1 MDGDPGLADEA
12 QRNAVVEALK
22 DWLPDANLIYRAMPQ
37 GRSEASLLGVDVSG
51 RTGTTFKPG
60 FYVVRVGPN
69 DDGLIQ
75 RNELAAHN
83 LLREAAPDFAENH
96 IPHMLRI
103 RTCGATD
110 GSHPLV
116 VSLQQFAGGG
126 THRYVSPRSPSTALQ
141 LTAELLSRE
150 LLTAWSLPHDIRE
163 QTPHEL
169 LIDLIGT
176 DRAAA
181 CLDGVESLF
190 PASRP
195 VVSGGQTFLDPRKIL
210 GPGQDERLPL
220 MYGYCHGDLHTG
232 NLLVP
237 AAELAGADS
246 GYWIVD
252 LDRAREGA
260 IGFDLAYLEVSVLVN
275 LLPDLDPVVLSRC
288 LASAEGF
295 SRRQIPD
302 GTDWLMAFLEASRR
316 GIEQWTSVQQGR
328 RDHLERQFMLIRMI
342 TGLLW
347 AKRFE
352 PGSPKARLCLAYA
365 GCYAFHYDRVYG
377 PGCLAPAT
385 ESSGERTADT
395 RAGYRTGLADSAD
408 SGYTDDRPRAEAEE
422 ALWRSLWDATS
433 GFAPHAGRY
442 VLITER
448 MPAVDT
454 VAALGRIPWSVILDL
469 DPKSDGDGLRH
480 RAGPVLDAQRAVHL
494 FTHDQP
500 QVDYGRGTAWMLAV
514 GSVLRN
520 EPPEDLR
527 NWGYRRMEAIRRLV
541 SSFRETV
548 GDTPVFVVILEGGG
562 GDGME
567 RDRLLRALEAVDEML
582 QGQAAFLHIG
592 QSPLATR
599 VETTQVPL
607 SLPALLDR
615 LSDTLG
621 QAPEQADFTLPSLDR
636 KATAISPETMQRLRE
651 HLVVLHDGIE
661 LAEPPVTGRYNDEFW
676 RGGLIRW
683 SDLDADRDVP
693 RTVAHDL
700 TTALRDSL
708 ENHHT
713 RTVVLRHRPGAGGT
727 TVALRAAWDLHHEY
741 PVAVFPHGI
750 GVDRSRVSLIADRID
765 LLYSR
770 TQLPVLFVAE
780 SGDLSESDREM
791 LYQELS
797 KRGTR
802 VTMFYV
808 RRVVADTENDALE
821 VDELLNPTEMR
832 EFERRYSE
840 LVIEPSRVS
849 ELRKLSRQQYEQYR
863 TPFYYGLVTFE
874 RDFTKLSDYVKT
886 HLENVRGQAAK
897 VMTYLALVT
906 IFTNSGLQWDTVQK
920 LMRLPS
926 SATQL
931 ELSDVL
937 GQEAARLVTVR
948 ADRVRLQHQLIAE
961 QALVEIFK
969 DDHWV
974 SYLKDL
980 SIDFIEALAFRTDA
994 SSAPTRLL
1002 LKQMFVDRQGGTVDG
1017 VEDRGQFAP
1026 LIEQLDDY
1034 SAHTVLRSLTEHIP
1048 EDPHYWTH
1056 LGRHQIYRLEEE
1068 YDKAEE
1074 YVSRAVALAEHD
1086 FLHHHALGLARKRI
1100 LKEALTQARSHGLA
1114 AVMSVV
1120 EEHYERTVE
1129 CFVTSRRLNKENR
1142 YAYITHVQSIIDV
1155 ARAMKAAA
1163 RVASI
1168 TDLTA
1173 SAGEW
1178 VKLKVTEARDLLR
1191 DVTRAYGSLD
1201 GNNTYI
1207 AGCHAD
1213 IRSLHGDLNAAVE
1226 TWEVAVAGRQSNTAV
1241 RRALAHAYHLRSE
1254 ADERPLSHPELRRIV
1269 QLARQNLSRHDCRE
1283 DDYRLWFEAY
1293 RQLPEFDIPES
1304 LSELQLW
1311 CDRFPSWR
1319 AHYYR
1324 YCLLFHQWFSGN
1336 SNQTEQFRYEQQQS
1350 SQLVIGRS
1358 TWSYLWLAKGPDWY
1372 PVISDS
1378 DLGEWDRRKTFWKKA
1393 DRLQRV
1399 NGVIDTVGS
1408 PWKGTIRLADRVTA
1422 NFRPHLGNFLDS
1434 EENTQVSFYL
1444 GMSSS
1449 GLRAYEVERGHR
1461 PDGVS
1466 PRQLSWQGHLSSPAP
1481 DEATATETGT
1491 AGSDAGRATERAVL
1505 STEAVA
1511 AHAAEIRD
1519 EQKLAFCLSLLRAWE
1534 EVERTARLSDLIDRV
1549 SARYR
1554 YDGADVDDLLE
1565 QSGQVH
1571 YLGAE
1576 SDPEIRLLGSPSRPP
1591 AAQAHTPAQKRR
1603 SMKAPS
1609 ENAPTTRPSHK
1620 VLGRIIT
1627 INEETR
1633 TVLVTYA
1640 DNQFATLH
1648 VEDVLSPPREAPR
1661 AGQLL
1666 WLKPEPNRRG
1676 YGCTAQEAELLPH
1689 SASAVDDELIPA
1701 DRLWD
1706 RVEKDL
1712 RDELESLLLQG
1723 ASPVSEAAVIE
1734 WLEARFSGCTPLAER
1749 LGLADLRTLWS
1760 KLDWLRREGTGRSAK
1775 LAPSTDA
1782 VFGRVSMPRQAN
1794 DASDEGIQALASPP
1808 TFEEALS
1815 AAVTLLRQR
1824 DGRVDPTFADVR
1836 AALHASLGESFG
1848 TVVGPEGGRSLRARI
1863 IQEPGWELA
1872 GKPPHPGRV
1881 RRKAAVP
1888 TSRPASDTAA
1898 DIADVV
1904 RDLTTR
1910 NKTPTLPEVGNQLR
1924 SRWGAQAYGKITSK
1938 QPLAALVKRHGW
1950 EIFEASAGTQCI
1962 RRPANPEDPDTA
1974 AGIADVVRDLTTRN
1988 KKPTLPE
1995 VGNQLRSRWGAQ
2007 AYGKITSKQP
2017 LAALVKRHGWEIF
2030 EASAGTQCIRRPAN
2044 PEDHDGGQTR

>member
-1 MDGDPGLADEA
+1 MDSDPGLADEA
-12 QRNAVVEALK
+12 QRNAVVQALK
-22 DWLPDANLIYRAMPQ
+22 DWLPDANLIYRTMPQ
-37 GRSEASLLGVDVSG
+37 GRSEARLLGVDVSG
-51 RTGTTFKPG
+51 RTGNTFKPG

-69 DDGLIQ
+69 DDGLVQ

-103 RTCGATD
+103 RTVGATD

-126 THRYVSPRSPSTALQ
+126 THRYISPRTPSTALR
-141 LTAELLSRE
+141 LTAEPLSHE

-169 LIDLIGT
+169 LIDLVGT

-181 CLDGVESLF
+181 CLDGAESFF

-195 VVSGGQTFLDPRKIL
+195 VVSGGQTFLDPREIF

-237 AAELAGADS
+237 TPELAGADS

-252 LDRAREGA
+252 LDRARKGA

-275 LLPDLDPVVLSRC
+275 LLPDLDPVTLGRC
-288 LASAEGF
+288 LASAEGI
-295 SRRQIPD
+295 SRQQIPD

-316 GIEQWTSVQQGR
+316 GIEQWTAVQQGR

-377 PGCLAPAT
+377 TGYLAPAT
-385 ESSGERTADT
+385 ESSGEQTADT
-395 RAGYRTGLADSAD
+395 RAGHRTGLADSAG
-408 SGYTDDRPRAEAEE
+408 SGKSDDRQRAEAEE
-422 ALWRSLWDATS
+422 TLWRSLWDATS
-433 GFAPHAGRY
+433 GFAAHAGRY

-448 MPAVDT
+448 MPALDT
-454 VAALGRIPWSVILDL
+454 VAALGQIPWSVILDL
-469 DPKSDGDGLRH
+469 DPESDGDGLRY

-494 FTHDQP
+494 FTQDQP

-520 EPPEDLR
+520 EPPDDLR
-527 NWGYRRMEAIRRLV
+527 NWGYRRMGTIRRLA
-541 SSFRETV
+541 SSFQKTV
-548 GDTPVFVVILEGGG
+548 GDTPVFVIILEGDGGAGG
-562 GDGME
+562 GVE

-582 QGQAAFLHIG
+582 QGQATFLHIG
-592 QSPLATR
+592 QSSLATR
-599 VETTQVPL
+599 VETIRVPL

-615 LSDTLG
+615 LNDTLG
-621 QAPEQADFTLPSLDR
+621 QASEQADFTLPSLDR

-651 HLVVLHDGIE
+651 HLTVLHDGIE
-661 LAEPPVTGRYNDEFW
+661 LAEQPATGRYNDEFW

-683 SDLDADRDVP
+683 SDLDADRDVS
-693 RTVAHDL
+693 RTVANDL
-700 TTALRDSL
+700 MTALRDSL

-713 RTVVLRHRPGAGGT
+713 RTVLLRHRPGAGGT

-741 PVAVFPHGI
+741 PVAVLPHGI
-750 GVDRSRVSLIADRID
+750 AVDRSRVSLIANRID

-808 RRVVADTENDALE
+808 RRVVADTESDALE
-821 VDELLNPTEMR
+821 VDELLNAAETR

-840 LVIEPSRVS
+840 LVVEPSRVA
-849 ELRKLSRQQYEQYR
+849 ELRKLSRPQYEQYR
-863 TPFYYGLVTFE
+863 TPFFYGLVTFE
-874 RDFTKLSDYVKT
+874 REFTKLSDYVKS

-906 IFTNSGLQWDTVQK
+906 IFSNSGLQRDTVHK

-926 SATQL
+926 GATQL

-937 GQEAARLVTVR
+937 GPEATRLVTVR
-948 ADRVRLQHQLIAE
+948 AGRVRLQHQLIAE
-961 QALVEIFK
+961 QALVEILE
-969 DDHWV
+969 DDHWD
-974 SYLKDL
+974 SYLKDQ
-980 SIDFIEALAFRTDA
+980 SIDFIEALALRTDT
-994 SSAPTRLL
+994 SSEPIRTLL
-1002 LKQMFVDRQGGTVDG
+1002 RQMFVDRQGGTVDG

-1026 LIEQLDDY
+1026 LIDRLDDY
-1034 SAHTVLRSLTEHIP
+1034 SAHAVLRSLTDHIP
-1048 EDPHYWTH
+1048 EDAHYWTH

-1068 YDKAEE
+1068 YDKAEQ
-1074 YVSRAVALAEHD
+1074 YVSRAVALDED
-1086 FLHHHALGLARKRI
+1086 NFIHHHALGLTRKSI
-1100 LKEALTQARSHGLA
+1100 LKEELRQAKSHGLA

-1163 RVASI
+1163 RVGSI

-1178 VKLKVTEARDLLR
+1178 VKLKIAEARDLLR
-1191 DVTRAYGSLD
+1191 DATRVYGPLD
-1201 GNNTYI
+1201 GHSTYI
-1207 AGCHAD
+1207 ASCNAAIG
-1213 IRSLHGDLNAAVE
+1213 RLHGDMDAAVE

-1254 ADERPLSHPELRRIV
+1254 TDGRPLSHAELRRIV
-1269 QLARQNLSRHDCRE
+1269 QLVRQNLSRHDCRE

-1293 RQLPEFDIPES
+1293 RQLPEFDILES

-1311 CDRFPSWR
+1311 SDRFPSWR

-1350 SQLVIGRS
+1350 RQLVLGRS

-1378 DLGEWDRRKTFWKKA
+1378 DLGEWDRKKGFWKNP

-1408 PWKGTIRLADRVTA
+1408 RWKGTIRLAGRVTA
-1422 NFRPHLGNFLDS
+1422 NFTPHRGDFLDG
-1434 EENTQVSFYL
+1434 EEDTQVNFYL

-1449 GLRAYEVERGHR
+1449 GLRAYEVERGHH
-1461 PDGVS
+1461 PDGVI
-1466 PRQLSWQGHLSSPAP
+1466 PRQMSWQDHLSSPAA
-1481 DEATATETGT
+1481 DETTGTETDMASA
-1491 AGSDAGRATERAVL
+1491 AGPDAGGATERVVL

-1549 SARYR
+1549 RARCR
-1554 YDGADVDDLLE
+1554 YDGADVEDLLA
-1565 QSGQVH
+1565 QSGQVR
-1571 YLGAE
+1571 YFGNE
-1576 SDPEIRLLGSPSRPP
+1576 DDPEIRLLGSPPWPP
-1591 AAQAHTPAQKRR
+1591 TAPEHLTAQKRR
-1603 SMKAPS
+1603 PVKAPS
-1609 ENAPTTRPSHK
+1609 EEFPTTRPSHK
-1620 VLGRIIT
+1620 VLGRVIT
-1627 INEETR
+1627 INEESR
-1633 TVLVTYA
+1633 TVLVAYA
-1640 DNQFATLH
+1640 DNQLATLH
-1648 VEDVLSPPREAPR
+1648 VDDVLSPPQEVPR

-1666 WLKPEPNRRG
+1666 WMKREPRRRG
-1676 YGCTAQEAELLPH
+1676 GGCTAREAELLPH
-1689 SASAVDDELIPA
+1689 GATAVDDELIPA
-1701 DRLWD
+1701 NRLWD
-1706 RVEKDL
+1706 RVESDL
-1712 RDELESLLLQG
+1712 RDEMEAKLARG
-1723 ASPVSEAAVIE
+1723 ASPVPEAAVIK
-1734 WLEARFSGCTPLAER
+1734 WLEARFRGCVPLAER
-1749 LGLADLRTLWS
+1749 LGLADLPSLWGE
-1760 KLDWLRREGTGRSAK
+1760 LDWLRRDGKGRSAT
-1775 LAPSTDA
+1775 LALVTEP
-1782 VFGRVSMPRQAN
+1782 VFGRVGLPRPA
-1794 DASDEGIQALASPP
+1794 DEVPEGKAEASAPTSPP
-1808 TFEEALS
+1808 TFGEALS
-1815 AAVTLLRQR
+1815 AAVDQLLER
-1824 DGRVDPTFADVR
+1824 GGPVDPTCADVHT
-1836 AALHASLGESFG
+1836 ALYASLGEDFV
-1848 TVVGPEGGRSLRARI
+1848 TVVGPEGGRSLREKVL
-1863 IQEPGWELA
+1863 QEPGWELVVN
-1872 GKPPHPGRV
+1872 KPLPSRV
-1881 RRKAAVP
+1881 RRKPAVP
-1888 TSRPASDTAA
+1888 APRTDPDIAA
-1898 DIADVV
+1898 DIANVV
-1904 RDLTTR
+1904 RELAAQDRQPVLTELGIR
-1910 NKTPTLPEVGNQLR
+1910 LR
-1924 SRWGAQAYGKITSK
+1924 SRWGAETYREITSR
-1938 QPLAALVKRHGW
+1938 QPLTALVRHHGW
-1950 EIFEASAGTQCI
+1950 EVAEIRPGALYI
-1962 RRPANPEDPDTA
+1962 RRPA
-1974 AGIADVVRDLTTRN
+1974 
-1988 KKPTLPE
+1988 
-1995 VGNQLRSRWGAQ
+1995 
-2007 AYGKITSKQP
+2007 QP
-2017 LAALVKRHGWEIF
+2017 PGR
-2030 EASAGTQCIRRPAN
+2030 
-2044 PEDHDGGQTR
+2044 HDGGHQQ

>member
-1 MDGDPGLADEA
+1 MNGDPGLTDEA

-22 DWLPDANLIYRAMPQ
+22 DWLPDANVIYRTMPQ

-51 RTGTTFKPG
+51 RTGSTFKPG

-69 DDGLIQ
+69 DDGLVQ

-83 LLREAAPDFAENH
+83 LLREAARDFAENH

-103 RTCGATD
+103 RTVSATD
-110 GSHPLV
+110 GSSPLV

-126 THRYVSPRSPSTALQ
+126 THRYVSPRAPSTALQ
-141 LTAELLSRE
+141 LTAETLSHE

-169 LIDLIGT
+169 LIDLVGT

-181 CLDGVESLF
+181 CLDGAESLF

-195 VVSGGQTFLDPRKIL
+195 LVSGGQTFLDPREIL
-210 GPGQDERLPL
+210 GPGQGERLPL

-237 AAELAGADS
+237 ADELAGADS

-260 IGFDLAYLEVSVLVN
+260 IGFDLAYLEVSILVN
-275 LLPDLDPVVLSRC
+275 LLPDLNPVTLGRC
-288 LASAEGF
+288 LTSAEGI

-395 RAGYRTGLADSAD
+395 RPGHRTGPADSAH
-408 SGYTDDRPRAEAEE
+408 SGGSDDRQHAEAEE
-422 ALWRSLWDATS
+422 TLWRSLWDTTS

-442 VLITER
+442 LLISER
-448 MPAVDT
+448 MPALDT
-454 VAALGRIPWSVILDL
+454 VTSLGRIPWSVILDL

-480 RAGPVLDAQRAVHL
+480 RAGPILDAQRAVHL

-520 EPPEDLR
+520 EPPDDLR
-527 NWGYRRMEAIRRLV
+527 NWGYRRMGAIRRV
-541 SSFRETV
+541 ASSFRETT
-548 GDTPVFVVILEGGG
+548 GDTPVFVIVLEG
-562 GDGME
+562 DGASDGVE
-567 RDRLLRALEAVDEML
+567 RDRLLRVLEAVDEML
-582 QGQAAFLHIG
+582 QGRATFLHIG
-592 QSPLATR
+592 RSPLVTR
-599 VETTQVPL
+599 VETTRVPL
-607 SLPALLDR
+607 SLSALLDR

-621 QAPEQADFTLPSLDR
+621 QEPEQADFTLPSLGQ

-661 LAEPPVTGRYNDEFW
+661 LAEPPATGRYNDEFW

-700 TTALRDSL
+700 MTALRDSL

-713 RTVVLRHRPGAGGT
+713 RTIVLRHRPGAGGT
-727 TVALRAAWDLHHEY
+727 TAALRASWDLHHEY
-741 PVAVFPHGI
+741 PVAVLPHGI
-750 GVDRSRVSLIADRID
+750 AVDRSRVSLIANRID

-808 RRVVADTENDALE
+808 RRVVADTENDTLE
-821 VDELLNPTEMR
+821 VDELLNPTEME

-840 LVIEPSRVS
+840 LVVEPSRVS

-863 TPFYYGLVTFE
+863 TPFFYGLVTFE
-874 RDFTKLSDYVKT
+874 RKFTKLSDYVKT

-906 IFTNSGLQWDTVQK
+906 IFSNSGLQRDTVQK

-926 SATQL
+926 DAAQL

-937 GQEAARLVTVR
+937 GHEATRLVTVR
-948 ADRVRLQHQLIAE
+948 AGRVRLQHQLIAE
-961 QALVEIFK
+961 QALVELLE
-969 DDHWV
+969 DDHWD

-980 SIDFIEALAFRTDA
+980 SIDFIEALALRTDP
-994 SSAPTRLL
+994 SSEPVRLL

-1100 LKEALTQARSHGLA
+1100 LKQALTQARAHGLA

-1129 CFVTSRRLNKENR
+1129 CFVTSRRLNRESS

-1178 VKLKVTEARDLLR
+1178 VKLKVAEARGLLR

-1201 GNNTYI
+1201 GHNTYI
-1207 AGCHAD
+1207 ASCHAA

-1254 ADERPLSHPELRRIV
+1254 TEGRPLSHTELRRIV

-1283 DDYRLWFEAY
+1283 DDYQLWFEAY
-1293 RQLPEFDIPES
+1293 RQLPQFDISES

-1311 CDRFPSWR
+1311 CGRFPSWR

-1324 YCLLFHQWFSGN
+1324 YCLLFHQWFCGN

-1350 SQLVIGRS
+1350 SQLVLGRS

-1378 DLGEWDRRKTFWKKA
+1378 DLGEWDRKKTFWKNP

-1399 NGVIDTVGS
+1399 NGVIETVGS
-1408 PWKGTIRLADRVTA
+1408 HWKGTIRLADRVTA
-1422 NFRPHLGNFLDS
+1422 SFRPHLGNFLDG
-1434 EENTQVSFYL
+1434 EENTQVNFYL

-1449 GLRAYEVERGHR
+1449 GLRAYEVERGHHA
-1461 PDGVS
+1461 DGVT
-1466 PRQLSWQGHLSSPAP
+1466 PRQLSWRGHLSSSAP
-1481 DEATATETGT
+1481 DEATGTETGGS
-1491 AGSDAGRATERAVL
+1491 GSDAGRTAERAVL
-1505 STEAVA
+1505 STEAVTA
-1511 AHAAEIRD
+1511 RAAEIRD

-1549 SARYR
+1549 RALYR
-1554 YDGADVDDLLE
+1554 YDGADVEDLLQ
-1565 QSGQVH
+1565 QSGQVR
-1571 YLGAE
+1571 YFGDE
-1576 SDPEIRLLGSPSRPP
+1576 GDPEIRLLGSPSWPP
-1591 AAQAHTPAQKRR
+1591 AVQAHPPAQKRR
-1603 SMKAPS
+1603 PVQPPS
-1609 ENAPTTRPSHK
+1609 EEFSTTRPIHK
-1620 VLGRIIT
+1620 VLARAIT

-1648 VEDVLSPPREAPR
+1648 IGDVLSPPREVPR

-1666 WLKPEPNRRG
+1666 WMKPVLNRQGGR
-1676 YGCTAQEAELLPH
+1676 CAAQEAELLPH
-1689 SASAVDDELIPA
+1689 SATAVDDELIPA

-1706 RVEKDL
+1706 RVESDL
-1712 RDELESLLLQG
+1712 RDEIEARLARS
-1723 ASPVSEAAVIE
+1723 ASPVPEAAMIE
-1734 WLEARFSGCTPLAER
+1734 WLKARFSGCVPLADR
-1749 LGLADLRTLWS
+1749 LGLADLPTLWS
-1760 KLDWLRREGTGRSAK
+1760 ELDWLRRDGTGRRAT
-1775 LAPSTDA
+1775 LALVTDA
-1782 VFGRVSMPRQAN
+1782 VFGRVSLSRRVAE
-1794 DASDEGIQALASPP
+1794 ASGEGIQAPASLPTFPFASPP
-1808 TFEEALS
+1808 KFGEALS
-1815 AAVTLLRQR
+1815 AAVDLLRQR
-1824 DGRVDPTFADVR
+1824 DGMADPTFTDVQK
-1836 AALHASLGESFG
+1836 ALRASLGENFG
-1848 TVVGPEGGRSLRARI
+1848 TVVGPKAGRSLRAKI
-1863 IQEPGWELA
+1863 IQEPGWELT
-1872 GKPPHPGRV
+1872 GKPPLPDRV

-1888 TSRPASDTAA
+1888 ASRPTADIAA

-1904 RDLTTR
+1904 REIIAEGQ
-1910 NKTPTLPEVGNQLR
+1910 KPVLPDVGHRLR
-1924 SRWGAQAYGKITSK
+1924 SRWGPEAYRRITFK
-1938 QPLAALVKRHGW
+1938 QPLAALVRHHGW
-1950 EIFEASAGTQCI
+1950 EVIEIEAGTQCI
-1962 RRPANPEDPDTA
+1962 GRPAAPGD
-1974 AGIADVVRDLTTRN
+1974 
-1988 KKPTLPE
+1988 
-1995 VGNQLRSRWGAQ
+1995 Q
-2007 AYGKITSKQP
+2007 
-2017 LAALVKRHGWEIF
+2017 
-2030 EASAGTQCIRRPAN
+2030 
-2044 PEDHDGGQTR
+2044 DGGHTR